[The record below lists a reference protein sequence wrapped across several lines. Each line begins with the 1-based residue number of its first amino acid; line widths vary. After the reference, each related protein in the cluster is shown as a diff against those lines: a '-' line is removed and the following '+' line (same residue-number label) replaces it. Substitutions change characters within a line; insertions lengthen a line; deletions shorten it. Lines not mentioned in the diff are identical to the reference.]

1 MKIRNI
7 LDEMVEQASLE
18 IGFPFDEGC
27 TEYVESMLM
36 LNHNISLNDEEVATW
51 QLMSILVQEVKTWQ
65 ENTKLYY

>member
-27 TEYVESMLM
+27 TEYVESMLL
-36 LNHNISLNDEEVATW
+36 LNHNINLNDEEVVTW
-51 QLMSILVQEVKTWQ
+51 KLMKILTEEVESWR